1 MGNKDIEFVV
11 ERRYYLE
18 RFFMQIADIEYLRT
32 SEEMKVFVR
41 PEINAVNA

>member
-18 RFFMQIADIEYLRT
+18 RFFMQLADIEYLRT
-32 SEEMKVFVR
+32 SDEVKIFIR
-41 PEINAVNA
+41 PEISAQG